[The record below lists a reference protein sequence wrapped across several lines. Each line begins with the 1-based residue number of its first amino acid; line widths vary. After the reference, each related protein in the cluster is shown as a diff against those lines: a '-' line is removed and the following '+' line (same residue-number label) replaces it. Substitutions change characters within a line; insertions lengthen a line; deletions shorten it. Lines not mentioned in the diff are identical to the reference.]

1 MLGFHC
7 KISGSTQQGF
17 MWNYYTLHGVVD
29 PVMCNVDYQYPGDK
43 QLSLDFVNPD
53 PSKIVSQ
60 IVGHDDDVAV
70 KMH

>member
-1 MLGFHC
+1 
-7 KISGSTQQGF
+7 